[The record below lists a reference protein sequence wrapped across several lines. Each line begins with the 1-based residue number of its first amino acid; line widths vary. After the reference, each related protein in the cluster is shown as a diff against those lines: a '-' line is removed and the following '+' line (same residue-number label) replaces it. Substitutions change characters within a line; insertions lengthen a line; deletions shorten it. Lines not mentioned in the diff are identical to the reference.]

1 MSYIGRTP
9 TGSILT
15 GADIADGSISTAKLA
30 DTAVSTAKIADT
42 AISTAKIADD
52 AVTNSKT
59 AFNDVPFK
67 NLIIN
72 GDMSIAQRGTSSSGI
87 TGNGYHTIDRV
98 DTVCSLGTWTQS
110 QSTDVPSGQG
120 FASSLKMDCTTANAS
135 PSTANTVRVRQ
146 VIEGQNL
153 QMIKKGSSNAESLTL
168 SFWVKSN
175 KTGTYIFE
183 IFDTDNTRTISKSYT
198 ISSADTWEK
207 KTIVYEGDTSGTIG
221 NDNGGSFEC
230 TFWLGSGSQFT
241 SGTLQTSWGSQ
252 TNANRAVGQVNLA
265 DSTSNEWYIT
275 GLQME
280 VGTSASDFEFL
291 PFDVNLQRC
300 ERYYQILAG
309 MTGQHNGT
317 QSHLGISFRTQMRA
331 QGTLSCPS
339 NSIGFTDGY
348 ASQYNTTSANPA
360 WTSSYF
366 NYGGRVLISGL
377 PNLSGDP
384 RRGTMIHNSGS
395 GLIVDSE
402 L

>member
-1 MSYIGRTP
+1 MSYLGRAP

-15 GADIADGSISTAKLA
+15 GADIADGSI
-30 DTAVSTAKIADT
+30 STAKIADT

-52 AVTNSKT
+52 AVTFAKYVEAPS
-59 AFNDVPFK
+59 FR

-72 GDMSIAQRGTSSSGI
+72 GDMSIAQRSTSATSISSSG
-87 TGNGYHTIDRV
+87 YHALDRFRFGFTDTDQLVATI
-98 DTVCSLGTWTQS
+98 S
-110 QSTDVPSGQG
+110 QDTDVPSGQG
-120 FASSLKMDCTTANAS
+120 FSKSMKFLVTTVESALDANDALQIQY
-135 PSTANTVRVRQ
+135 R
-146 VIEGQNL
+146 IEGQNL
-153 QMIKKGSSNAESLTL
+153 QQLKYGTSSAESLTL
-168 SFWVKSN
+168 SFWVKSSV
-175 KTGTYIFE
+175 TGTYALTFKNS
-183 IFDTDNTRTISKSYT
+183 DDGGTKLNVNTYS
-198 ISSADTWEK
+198 ISSANTWEK
-207 KTIVYEGDTSGTIG
+207 KTITISGDTATNIDNTNGNKLEVLWGLTAGSNYKGTSSSGWTSYSASKLF
-221 NDNGGSFEC
+221 NGQ
-230 TFWLGSGSQFT
+230 TADIATT
-241 SGTLQTSWGSQ
+241 SS
-252 TNANRAVGQVNLA
+252 ANFYL
-265 DSTSNEWYIT
+265 T
-275 GLQME
+275 GVQLE

>member
-1 MSYIGRTP
+1 MTVTTIP
-9 TGSILT
+9 TAG
-15 GADIADGSISTAKLA
+15 
-30 DTAVSTAKIADT
+30 
-42 AISTAKIADD
+42 IADD
-52 AVTNSKT
+52 AVTTAKT
-59 AFNDVPFK
+59 SYSTSPFR
-67 NLIIN
+67 NIIIN
-72 GDMSIAQRGTSSSGI
+72 GDMSVAQRSTSATSISSSG
-87 TGNGYHTIDRV
+87 YHALDRFRFGFTDTDQLVATI
-98 DTVCSLGTWTQS
+98 S
-110 QSTDVPSGQG
+110 QDTDVPSGQG
-120 FASSLKMDCTTANAS
+120 FSKSMKFLVTTVESALDANDALQIQY
-135 PSTANTVRVRQ
+135 R
-146 VIEGQNL
+146 IEGQNL
-153 QMIKKGSSNAESLTL
+153 QQLKYGTSSAESLTL
-168 SFWVKSN
+168 SFWVKSSV
-175 KTGTYIFE
+175 TGTYALTFKNS
-183 IFDTDNTRTISKSYT
+183 DDGGTKLNVNTYS
-198 ISSADTWEK
+198 ISSANTWEK
-207 KTIVYEGDTSGTIG
+207 KTITISGDTATNIDNTNGNKLEVLWGLTAGSNYKGTSSSGWTSYSASKLF
-221 NDNGGSFEC
+221 NGQ
-230 TFWLGSGSQFT
+230 TADIATT
-241 SGTLQTSWGSQ
+241 SS
-252 TNANRAVGQVNLA
+252 ANFYL
-265 DSTSNEWYIT
+265 T
-275 GLQME
+275 GVQLE